1 MVKENF
7 QIQTTNC
14 IAFMD
19 EAPEVVLVQPVDPH
33 DYEML
38 DSETKYITEHTDK
51 PFILIAF
58 SVNDWNK
65 DLSPWPAPP
74 VFGKEGFGDGAK
86 ETLAFVINELIPT
99 VKTKYDI
106 SQDIPIILGGYSL
119 AGLFALWS
127 AYQTNAF
134 TAIAAAS
141 PSVWFPS
148 FLDYAKSEDICVK
161 HIYLSLG
168 DKEEKARNPI
178 MSTVGNC
185 IRELSDYYQSK
196 ELASTLEWN
205 DGNHFKDADIR
216 TAKGFTWVSN
226 EVNQ

>member
-1 MVKENF
+1 M
-7 QIQTTNC
+7 
-14 IAFMD
+14 
-19 EAPEVVLVQPVDPH
+19 
-33 DYEML
+33 
-38 DSETKYITEHTDK
+38 
-51 PFILIAF
+51 
-58 SVNDWNK
+58 
-65 DLSPWPAPP
+65 
-74 VFGKEGFGDGAK
+74 FGKEGFGDGAK
-86 ETLAFVINELIPT
+86 ETLAFVINELIPA

-141 PSVWFPS
+141 PSVWFPN
-148 FLDYAKSEDICVK
+148 FLEYAKSKDICANHV
-161 HIYLSLG
+161 YLSLG
-168 DKEEKARNPI
+168 DKEEKAKNQI